1 MRELESVA
9 LQFPPMSFDGVGNKL
24 LNVARALNWDDGT
37 AVFLKVELA
46 RLINPEMHE
55 KFYDQNALTD
65 ESDDE
70 F

>member
-1 MRELESVA
+1 M
-9 LQFPPMSFDGVGNKL
+9 GNKL